1 MVFVD
6 LMEASHV
13 DSTLDTLT
21 DITVNF
27 LREKFPIS
35 LSYFVAGPKRGNALL
50 IRAVARRLGCNSAFV
65 KEQPLFFAW
74 IEGLVDPGQPVIVI
88 DDVASDGE
96 LLLHAIERLRDAGH
110 RVIGALVLVDRVEGD
125 SAHLLKRNDV
135 EFHYMMSASDD
146 DLRRVRTEQCVAPVR
161 DSRVDHLEAAI
172 GAARAGADAIRTQW
186 RSGGVVEARTKTAV
200 ADVSTRLDEA
210 ADSAIAEF
218 LNTVLPSPVILSE
231 ELSDESLVE
240 KGRSLSSERWLV
252 DPLDGSHNASIG
264 LALVGVAI
272 AWTESDVV
280 RGAVLLDVFGGALL
294 AADSSGRL
302 VVEGDLQVGSPHRGA
317 AVALQQAYLTPRDS
331 AGLAA
336 ARDLLEATF
345 PRVLTRGVQSS
356 TCS

>member
-1 MVFVD
+1 M
-6 LMEASHV
+6 
-13 DSTLDTLT
+13 
-21 DITVNF
+21 
-27 LREKFPIS
+27 
-35 LSYFVAGPKRGNALL
+35 
-50 IRAVARRLGCNSAFV
+50 
-65 KEQPLFFAW
+65 
-74 IEGLVDPGQPVIVI
+74 
-88 DDVASDGE
+88 
-96 LLLHAIERLRDAGH
+96 
-110 RVIGALVLVDRVEGD
+110 
-125 SAHLLKRNDV
+125 
-135 EFHYMMSASDD
+135 
-146 DLRRVRTEQCVAPVR
+146 R

-345 PRVLTRGVQSS
+345 PRVLYTWCPVVDMLLTARGHLVGWVAVGLDGPEYSAIRFLAEKIGLLYERYDPPSESHHSPHVVVVCWPGYQQGLQAAARLAREL
-356 TCS
+356 

>member
-1 MVFVD
+1 MVPEDSADLLRLKMICARHIREAEKWQFGADGEIQTMVFVD

-146 DLRRVRTEQCVAPVR
+146 DLRRVRTE
-161 DSRVDHLEAAI
+161 
-172 GAARAGADAIRTQW
+172 AARGT
-186 RSGGVVEARTKTAV
+186 
-200 ADVSTRLDEA
+200 
-210 ADSAIAEF
+210 SA
-218 LNTVLPSPVILSE
+218 
-231 ELSDESLVE
+231 
-240 KGRSLSSERWLV
+240 
-252 DPLDGSHNASIG
+252 
-264 LALVGVAI
+264 
-272 AWTESDVV
+272 
-280 RGAVLLDVFGGALL
+280 
-294 AADSSGRL
+294 
-302 VVEGDLQVGSPHRGA
+302 
-317 AVALQQAYLTPRDS
+317 
-331 AGLAA
+331 
-336 ARDLLEATF
+336 
-345 PRVLTRGVQSS
+345 
-356 TCS
+356 